1 MDVPGIPRPVLV
13 TLIAIAVLLLAV
25 GGSWALSLV
34 TRETHTNSR
43 TIPAARTIV
52 VDSRRSGDVV
62 VVGTQ
67 RSDIRLTTTQRRSIF
82 GRPHVDVGYGGG
94 RLRLDGHCS
103 EFEIWGSDAAC
114 AVSFRLEVPRDTTV
128 RLSASSGDVRADG
141 LSATADL
148 RTKSGDVHAVGALG
162 TLHLETISG
171 DVYADSS
178 ASDIDASTTSGDV
191 HVRARNPTR
200 VRAQTVSGDV
210 HVSVPDRTY
219 AVTTHEVSGDDH
231 VEIRTDPHA
240 PRSIQATTTSGD
252 VHVDRDGFA
261 SSRR

>member
-1 MDVPGIPRPVLV
+1 
-13 TLIAIAVLLLAV
+13 VLLLAV
-25 GGSWALSLV
+25 GGSWALSWA
-34 TRETHTNSR
+34 TRETDTNSR
-43 TIPAARTIV
+43 TMPAVRTIE

-62 VVGTQ
+62 VIGTQ
-67 RSDIRLTTTQRRSIF
+67 RSDIRLRTKQSRTIF
-82 GRPHVDVGYGGG
+82 GRPHIEVGYVNG

-103 EFEIWGSDAAC
+103 ELEIWGSDAGC
-114 AVSFRLEVPRDTTV
+114 SVSFRLEVPRDTTV
-128 RLSASSGDVRADG
+128 RLTASSGDVRADG
-141 LSATADL
+141 LSGTADL

-171 DVYADSS
+171 DVDADSS

-200 VRAQTVSGDV
+200 VKAHTVSGDV

-219 AVTTHEVSGDDH
+219 AVETHEVSGDDH
-231 VEIRTDPHA
+231 VEVRTDPNA

-252 VHVDRDGFA
+252 VHVDRDG
-261 SSRR
+261 